1 MTLRGAETEFV
12 EFEGIVDALFRGLD
26 EMNGGGVGL
35 HSCGVCSPDAVE
47 GFGGDAY
54 GEFVVAIHGGADEA
68 LIGEYLDDDVIA
80 GILRFLFGVNFG
92 DCDFGDLEGPGG
104 AEWGL
109 GHRWTQIGLDL
120 CQSGDMTLNGSGSF
134 DELVA
139 AVYGELRVMARSL
152 MRNQQPGHTLQPTA
166 LVNEAYLRLAQGNTQ
181 FENRAHFFG
190 AAARAMRQV
199 LVQYARKRQ
208 SLKRAGGA
216 QRVTFSELEIAAAEP
231 DWDVLA
237 LDEALAELE
246 RTDGR
251 LCMLL
256 ELRYFTGLGLEE
268 IAAMQ
273 GVSLSTVKRDWAYAR
288 AWLQEQLARA

>member
-1 MTLRGAETEFV
+1 M
-12 EFEGIVDALFRGLD
+12 
-26 EMNGGGVGL
+26 
-35 HSCGVCSPDAVE
+35 
-47 GFGGDAY
+47 
-54 GEFVVAIHGGADEA
+54 
-68 LIGEYLDDDVIA
+68 
-80 GILRFLFGVNFG
+80 
-92 DCDFGDLEGPGG
+92 
-104 AEWGL
+104 
-109 GHRWTQIGLDL
+109 
-120 CQSGDMTLNGSGSF
+120 NGSGSF

-181 FENRAHFFG
+181 FENKAHFFG

-199 LVQYARKRQ
+199 LVAYARKRH
-208 SLKRAGGA
+208 SLKRAGGV

-237 LDEALAELE
+237 LDEALAAMEKL
-246 RTDGR
+246 DGR
-251 LCMLL
+251 LCTLL

-268 IAAMQ
+268 IATMQ

-288 AWLQEQLARA
+288 AWLQEQLAGA